1 MCWIHIKIQWYET
14 AFFSTVAHTE
24 SDWLHLLVYEM
35 NHAFKR
41 KKNTDTF
48 DGNTW
53 DWYTFVFILYVQL
66 KNESAE
72 LKSLQTP
79 KTSLQTVIVMTEET
93 LPAPAAAQM
102 SEKTDGTWTNTCK

>member
-1 MCWIHIKIQWYET
+1 M
-14 AFFSTVAHTE
+14 
-24 SDWLHLLVYEM
+24 
-35 NHAFKR
+35 
-41 KKNTDTF
+41 
-48 DGNTW
+48 
-53 DWYTFVFILYVQL
+53 QL

>member
-1 MCWIHIKIQWYET
+1 MRWLP
-14 AFFSTVAHTE
+14 FFLLLHTYSE

-35 NHAFKR
+35 KHAFKR
-41 KKNTDTF
+41 KKNTDNF
-48 DGNTW
+48 DGNKW